1 MARSIFS
8 PADMSLDKLITIM
21 MWSLSSKPSQAW
33 LKSAFLLLPPN
44 DLQALGSLV
53 SVTDEAALF
62 SGEAAA
68 PFREDAP
75 LSRNLQNYLLE
86 SLTRNRALTADT
98 LSIFQSRVMQ
108 LVNEHLLT
116 SRMRTLGCT
125 ILDGSWQRA
134 ESLLPVN
141 DAGDVDG

>member
-1 MARSIFS
+1 
-8 PADMSLDKLITIM
+8 
-21 MWSLSSKPSQAW
+21 
-33 LKSAFLLLPPN
+33 
-44 DLQALGSLV
+44 LQALGSLV

-125 ILDGSWQRA
+125 ILDGSWLATRA

-141 DAGDVDG
+141 EPLGMTPRWMSQVTTAGIRLPVTEDSSAA